1 MKTDWKKKMQKKNAK
16 KNAKK
21 KCKKKKPHF
30 NQFFFEPFLPTP
42 PCSLLYQNGC

>member
-1 MKTDWKKKMQKKNAK
+1 MKTGWKKKMQKKMQK
-16 KNAKK
+16 KNA
-21 KCKKKKPHF
+21 KKKKPHF